1 MATRRPKVPRATP
14 SAPKSTDTGD
24 GGDVILADFGGR
36 AAPGDAAGTAPGS
49 RHDAPRHDAGRA
61 TSGTATPHAR
71 TTPAKKSTTKSSDAK
86 SSDAQSGDA
95 ETGDARTS
103 TARTR
108 GTKDGGTKDRGTKD
122 GGTKDRGTKDGGTKD
137 RGTKDGGTKDRGTK
151 DGGGTKQPAA
161 GPEETP
167 VPARAFSG
175 RMLALFVVMIAIT
188 IMLAP
193 TVKIFFEKRAEIAAL
208 QGDISAKQSQ
218 QNDLKRQVSRWQDP
232 NYVKQQARDRINMV
246 MPGETGYWVFGSDLP
261 AGEPGGTAGAASTQD
276 PAKLPWVD
284 TLWESIRRSATD

>member
-1 MATRRPKVPRATP
+1 MATRRPKVPRATAP
-14 SAPKSTDTGD
+14 APKSTDTGD

-36 AAPGDAAGTAPGS
+36 AAQGDAAGRAPGS
-49 RHDAPRHDAGRA
+49 RHDAPQHDAPQDDAPRYNAGRA
-61 TSGTATPHAR
+61 TSGRVTSGTAAPRAQ
-71 TTPAKKSTTKSSDAK
+71 TTPAKMSTTKSGDAK
-86 SSDAQSGDA
+86 SGDA
-95 ETGDARTS
+95 TSGDARTS
-103 TARTR
+103 TARTSTARTSTARTR
-108 GTKDGGTKDRGTKD
+108 GSKHGGTRI
-122 GGTKDRGTKDGGTKD
+122 GGS
-137 RGTKDGGTKDRGTK
+137 
-151 DGGGTKQPAA
+151 KQPTA

-261 AGEPGGTAGAASTQD
+261 AGEPGGAAGAASTPD